1 METVGSIQVVASI
14 NTKGYDAGK
23 KHIEKGNNDL
33 EGNAKKTSSGF
44 SAAWAGAIGGLVA
57 TVAQKGFAMISNS
70 IDGAVK
76 RVDTLNNSTRTFENM
91 GIATADS
98 KKAMDALQ
106 KSIKGLPTP
115 LDGAVRGMTALTATY
130 GNIDRGQKVFSALN
144 NAILG
149 FGGSAAEVDNAIT
162 QLSQLPM
169 DGPLDAQTWNSLRN
183 SGITPVLVAMAKD
196 SGMSVSQMKE
206 AFGSGELTVQDFTDR
221 LVKMNEDGGG
231 GLKSLEKIAKDSTG
245 GIGTGFANM
254 QTAISRGVATIIE
267 SIGSQNI
274 SNAIASIGTSFE
286 MALTSISGLFI
297 FLKQNKDVISTLAV
311 SFGVASAAILAFNA
325 YMKVAAVS
333 TAAFTAVSSY
343 LTLVNSLQAQGLGVL
358 RAAWLALNIVMRANP
373 IGLVITAVAALT
385 AGLVW
390 FFTQTETGRKIFE
403 VSFNAIARIAT
414 NVWNGIRQTFSGVA
428 GFFGGVFGGAVNAIR
443 SVFSGVVG
451 FFSGIWS
458 QIVGMFGSVGTSVGN
473 AIGNTFRSTLN
484 SVIRGAVGLVN
495 GFIGSINGA
504 VGVINKIPGV
514 NIGPIGTLGVPQFS
528 EGGFTGRG
536 GKYEPAGIVHK
547 GEYVVPKQY
556 VNQSTG
562 LPNIGGGTEY
572 NIQNINI
579 SSEVD
584 GDRWLRRLTNN
595 TEIESSGL
603 VPTQRYA

>member
-14 NTKGYDAGK
+14 NTKDYDAGK

-57 TVAQKGFAMISNS
+57 TVAQKGFAMISSS

-91 GIATADS
+91 GIATTDS
-98 KKAMDALQ
+98 RKAMDALQ

-130 GNIDRGQKVFSALN
+130 GSIEQGQKVFSALN

-149 FGGSAAEVDNAIT
+149 FGGSADMVDNAIT

-196 SGMSVSQMKE
+196 SGMSVAEMKE
-206 AFGSGELTVQDFTDR
+206 AFGKGELTVQDFTDR
-221 LVKMNEDGGG
+221 LVRLNEKGGG

-274 SNAIASIGTSFE
+274 SNAISSIGTSFE
-286 MALTSISGLFI
+286 MTLKSISSLFV
-297 FLKQNKDVISTLAV
+297 FLRENKDVISTLAI
-311 SFGVASAAILAFNA
+311 SFGVAGAAILAFNV
-325 YMKVAAVS
+325 YTKAAAIS
-333 TAAFTAVSSY
+333 TAAFAAVSSY

-373 IGLVITAVAALT
+373 IGLVIAAVAALS

-390 FFTQTETGRKIFE
+390 FFTQTESGKRAWGAF
-403 VSFNAIARIAT
+403 VSFLSSSVGAIRGVWSSIVGIFTNIGTTIGNA
-414 NVWNGIRQTFSGVA
+414 V
-428 GFFGGVFGGAVNAIR
+428 GGAFKSTVNSILRWAI
-443 SVFSGVVG
+443 
-451 FFSGIWS
+451 
-458 QIVGMFGSVGTSVGN
+458 
-473 AIGNTFRSTLN
+473 NT
-484 SVIRGAVGLVN
+484 IN
-495 GFIGSINGA
+495 GFIDGINGA
-504 VGVINKIPGV
+504 ISLINKIPGV
-514 NIGPIGTLGVPQFS
+514 NIGKLGRLPIAQFAT
-528 EGGFTGRG
+528 GGFTGRG

-562 LPNIGGGTEY
+562 LPNMGGGTEY

>member
-1 METVGSIQVVASI
+1 METVGSIQVVATI
-14 NTKGYDAGK
+14 NTKGYDDGK
-23 KHIEKGNNDL
+23 KHIEKGNNEL
-33 EGNAKKTSSGF
+33 EGNAKKTSKGF

-57 TVAQKGFAMISNS
+57 TVAQKGFAMISSS
-70 IDGAVK
+70 IDGAIK
-76 RVDTLNNSTRTFENM
+76 RVDTLNNSARTFENM
-91 GIATADS
+91 GIATTDS
-98 KKAMDALQ
+98 RKAMDALQ
-106 KSIKGLPTP
+106 KTIKGLPTP

-130 GNIDRGQKVFSALN
+130 GDIGQGQKVFSALN

-149 FGGSAAEVDNAIT
+149 FGGSADMVDNAIT

-221 LVKMNEDGGG
+221 LVKLNEKGGG

-274 SNAIASIGTSFE
+274 SNAISSIGTSFE
-286 MALTSISGLFI
+286 MTLKSVSGLFV
-297 FLKQNKDVISTLAV
+297 FLRENKDLISTLAV
-311 SFGVASAAILAFNA
+311 SFGVAGAAILAFNV
-325 YMKVAAVS
+325 YTKAAAIS
-333 TAAFTAVSSY
+333 TAAFAAVSSY
-343 LTLVNSLQAQGLGVL
+343 LTLVNSLQAQGLGIL

-373 IGLVITAVAALT
+373 IGLVIAAVAALS

-390 FFTQTETGRKIFE
+390 FFTQTESGKRAWG
-403 VSFNAIARIAT
+403 SF
-414 NVWNGIRQTFSGVA
+414 V
-428 GFFGGVFGGAVNAIR
+428 GFLSSSVGAIR
-443 SVFSGVVG
+443 
-451 FFSGIWS
+451 GIWS
-458 QIVGMFGSVGTSVGN
+458 SIVGIFSNIGT
-473 AIGNTFRSTLN
+473 AIGN
-484 SVIRGAVGLVN
+484 AVGGAFKNTVNSILRWAINTIN
-495 GFIGSINGA
+495 GFIDGINSAIGL
-504 VGVINKIPGV
+504 INKIPGV
-514 NIGPIGTLGVPQFS
+514 NIGKLGRLPIAQFAN
-528 EGGFTGRG
+528 GGFTGRG
-536 GKYEPAGIVHK
+536 GKYEPAGVVHK

-562 LPNIGGGTEY
+562 LPNMGGGTEY